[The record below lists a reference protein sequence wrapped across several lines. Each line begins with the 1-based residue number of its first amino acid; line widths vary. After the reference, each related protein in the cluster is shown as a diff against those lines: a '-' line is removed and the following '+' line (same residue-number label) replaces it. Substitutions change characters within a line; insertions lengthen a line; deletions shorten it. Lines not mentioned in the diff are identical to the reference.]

1 MNTKEKYNVDAAWE
15 NIHSRFEKDGLLTS
29 GNKIRNVDFYMITKI
44 AAIFIIALFV
54 GYQAYNSFS
63 NGGQTGMQLA
73 ETYTGGKIKIIE
85 LPDGSIVHINQKSK
99 LHYPENFS
107 ANERIVELEGEAFFD
122 IKKNPQK
129 PFIIKAGNKKI
140 KVLGTSFNVNTN
152 FEGEKVEVYV
162 ETGKVKF
169 YEPGNKQKELILEP
183 GSIGTLDKIAEKKV
197 IDDLNY
203 MSWKTKYFDFTRGE
217 KLDKVIATINKA
229 YGVNIVL
236 ENIELA
242 KRKHHTTY
250 NNTSL
255 DTILKLLCTSQK
267 LKSKKQGDLIILKV
281 Q

>member
-1 MNTKEKYNVDAAWE
+1 
-15 NIHSRFEKDGLLTS
+15 
-29 GNKIRNVDFYMITKI
+29 
-44 AAIFIIALFV
+44 
-54 GYQAYNSFS
+54 
-63 NGGQTGMQLA
+63 MQLA